1 MRAKVILLGIE
12 SNGIINQTKLDI
24 AKAFILYIFC
34 YLPFYFQPIIGGY
47 FDA

>member
-24 AKAFILYIFC
+24 VKAFIIYFLLLAVLLSAYNRRIF
-34 YLPFYFQPIIGGY
+34 
-47 FDA
+47 